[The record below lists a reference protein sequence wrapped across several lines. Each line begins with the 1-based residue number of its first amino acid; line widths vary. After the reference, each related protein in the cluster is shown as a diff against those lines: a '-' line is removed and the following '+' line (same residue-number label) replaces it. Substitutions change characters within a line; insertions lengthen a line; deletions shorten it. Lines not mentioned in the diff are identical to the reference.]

1 MENSFNLQ
9 NTYYINTIEL
19 ILVTC
24 LEILPLYPPKGSA
37 KALSLGFNWFPLI
50 VKLLDNENFHLRTE
64 LLLQVQIE
72 INSNQLTQTKVFK
85 LNLR

>member
-24 LEILPLYPPKGSA
+24 LEILPLYTPKESA
-37 KALSLGFNWFPLI
+37 KAPSLGFNWFPLI
-50 VKLLDNENFHLRTE
+50 VKLLDNEN
-64 LLLQVQIE
+64 LL
-72 INSNQLTQTKVFK
+72 
-85 LNLR
+85 